1 MGNYTSSC
9 FSLHSRSHKT
19 TKIIDSNGHQRQ
31 VNVSI
36 KAAEIMIEE
45 PGYVICPVDE
55 LLRTHRVSPMK
66 ADDGLQAGKVYILFP
81 VVRVN
86 GKVKEE
92 EIATIMNKVAC
103 GDQNKKKRSLLR
115 RRRKST
121 SGGAKVLPAVNEEVN
136 DEVDSKFTASGETD
150 TGFPGHRFGNPRQWS
165 PILEAISE
173 VY

>member
-9 FSLHSRSHKT
+9 FYMHSRSHKT

-31 VNVSI
+31 VNVPI

-45 PGYVICPVDE
+45 PGHVICPVDE
-55 LLRTHRVSPMK
+55 LLRTHRVLPTK
-66 ADDGLQAGKVYILFP
+66 ADDGLQAGKVYMLFP

-92 EIATIMNKVAC
+92 EIKAAC
-103 GDQNKKKRSLLR
+103 GNQKIKKRSLLR

-121 SGGAKVLPAVNEEVN
+121 SDGAKVLPVVNEDVK
-136 DEVDSKFTASGETD
+136 DEVDGQFTVSGETV
-150 TGFPGHRFGNPRQWS
+150 TGFPGYRLGNPKQWS
-165 PILEAISE
+165 PVLEAISE